1 MYKMSANTKKRTPI
15 IKNNISTDNDQIK
28 IAGLVKDRIYR
39 AREII
44 TDTIISVQL
53 YRKYNIFSN
62 SEVNICITSLREL
75 HIKTVETFQKIQ
87 SESIESIIDELQ
99 LIIDK
104 LTAIIST
111 FGTKCVDDMIYMT
124 FGSTF
129 LEYKGEPELSAK
141 YNLIRKYI
149 RPIGFKAITNANHIK
164 QQTNCLCTDKITDE
178 IIPME
183 SAPQF
188 ECFNYDLNVSSFH
201 QKVWGIKV
209 IFRCEHSKKTI
220 IMSGIVDEV
229 NLDLLENAYV
239 DCRKKGILSNNNVGC
254 NVDVL
259 KRQVDTMTLKDIL
272 IHGDS
277 DVYKRNA
284 AISAL
289 ANATRTDKLEKTIKK
304 FTSMEVFEQRNVLID
319 LLTYSDDGE
328 LKYISYLLY
337 DVITVSNSDSNEQAM
352 IYDSFPWAVKRY
364 FKDAMK
370 YTMNYTH
377 QITQKY
383 DINRVSLEQQ
393 VYAMRAPELVK
404 EKAIA
409 KLKEVKNKSD
419 ESNGKAK
426 QYLEGLLRIPFTTC
440 REEPILKCTKLIN
453 SDFKKLIELAMP
465 LLEIPTKTVYTN
477 AEIYSYIARIESAIS
492 GRLQTI
498 DSVIDTATKSQIDN
512 IIEYINNKDI
522 KWYKLKTKHTKLV
535 EIKKFIENGSVSDK
549 IEIQSLIKT
558 DGINFKRIN
567 TEIAKIKNGLDN
579 FHKSLKAIDDVFDSS
594 IHGQTHAKT
603 QLKKVIAQW
612 ITGEQK
618 GHCFGFE
625 GSPGI
630 GKTSLAKYG
639 LAKCLTDEDGTTR
652 PFAFIALGGS
662 CNGSTLEGH
671 GFTYLNSTWGAIST
685 ALMDAGCKN
694 LIIYFD
700 EADKISKEHGSEII
714 GILTHLTDT
723 TQNDGFQDRFF
734 PGVPLDV
741 SKVLFILSYNDPE
754 SIDKVLL
761 DRIHRIKFENLTTEE
776 KIVIA
781 RDYMIPSITKNMG
794 LTDTVIM
801 SDDMIRQI
809 ITLFT
814 MEPGVR
820 KLKEILFDLYGAI
833 NLELLQPSDIVIP
846 IVITTEYIDKY
857 LKKYRRITE
866 QRIHDKP
873 MVGIIN
879 GLYANSL
886 GNGGIIQIE
895 ASFFPTSTFLDLKL
909 TGLQGN
915 VMKESMNVAK
925 TLAWSLCPHNIK
937 EKILASFEN
946 NKNENHGI
954 HMHCPEGAIEK
965 NGPSAG
971 VASATAMYSLLT
983 QQPIC
988 NTVAITG
995 EVDLRGNVTAI
1006 GGLEYKITGGIRAGV
1021 KTFLY
1026 PKENNKDFIE
1036 FKDKHEVNDDIK
1048 FIEISCISDVFKH
1061 VFI

>member
-1 MYKMSANTKKRTPI
+1 MSENVRKKAPTEK
-15 IKNNISTDNDQIK
+15 IKTSTDNDQIK
-28 IAGLVKDRIYR
+28 ITELIKDRIYR

-75 HIKTVETFQKIQ
+75 HSKTVDTFQKIQ
-87 SESIESIIDELQ
+87 CDSIELIIDALQ

-124 FGSTF
+124 FGSSF
-129 LEYKGEPELSAK
+129 LEYTGEPELSAK
-141 YNLIRKYI
+141 FSLIRKYI
-149 RPIGFKAITNANHIK
+149 RPIGFKAITNANHTKYNAKSI
-164 QQTNCLCTDKITDE
+164 CIDKITDE

-201 QKVWGIKV
+201 QKVCGIKV

-220 IMSGIVDEV
+220 IMSGITDEV

-239 DCRKKGILSNNNVGC
+239 DSRKKRILSNNPGC
-254 NVDVL
+254 NVEVL
-259 KRQVDTMTLKDIL
+259 QRQVDTMTLKDIL
-272 IHGDS
+272 IHGDH
-277 DVYKRNA
+277 DVGKRNA
-284 AISAL
+284 AICAL
-289 ANATRTDKLEKTIKK
+289 AAATRSDKLEKTLKK
-304 FTSMEVFEQRNVLID
+304 FTSLEVFEQRNILID

-328 LKYISYLLY
+328 LKYITYLLY
-337 DVITVSNSDSNEQAM
+337 DVITVSNSDTNEQAM

-377 QITQKY
+377 QVTQKY
-383 DINRVSLEQQ
+383 DVNRVSLEQQ
-393 VYAMRAPELVK
+393 VYAMQAPELIK

-409 KLKEVKNKSD
+409 KLKEIKNKSD
-419 ESNGKAK
+419 DSSGKVK
-426 QYLEGLLRIPFTTC
+426 QYLEGLLRIPFNTC
-440 REEPILKCTKLIN
+440 REEPILRSTKLIN
-453 SDFKKLIELAMP
+453 VDFKKLIELAKP
-465 LLEIPTKTVYTN
+465 LVDIPIKNIYTN
-477 AEIYSYIARIESAIS
+477 AEVYGYVARIESKITE
-492 GRLQTI
+492 RLC
-498 DSVIDTATKSQIDN
+498 DVNSAIDTATKSQIDK
-512 IIEYINNKDI
+512 IIEYVNVKDI
-522 KWYKLKTKHTKLV
+522 KWYKLKTKHARLC
-535 EIKKFIENGSVSDK
+535 EIKKVIANGSITDK
-549 IEIQSLIKT
+549 IEIQSIIKT
-558 DGINFKRIN
+558 DGVNFKRIN
-567 TEIAKIKNGLDN
+567 TDIIKIKTGLTDFN
-579 FHKSLKAIDDVFDSS
+579 KSMKDIDDVFDGS

-603 QLKKVIAQW
+603 QLKKIIAQW

-639 LAKCLTDEDGTTR
+639 LAKCLVDEDGTSR
-652 PFAFIALGGS
+652 PFTFIALGGS

-671 GFTYLNSTWGAIST
+671 GYTYLNSTWGALST
-685 ALMDAGCKN
+685 ALMDAECKN

-700 EADKISKEHGSEII
+700 EVDKISKEHGSEIN
-714 GILTHLTDT
+714 GILTHLTDS
-723 TQNDGFQDRFF
+723 TQNDCFQDRFF
-734 PGVPLDV
+734 NGVPFDY
-741 SKVLFILSYNDPE
+741 SKALIIFSYNNPSD
-754 SIDKVLL
+754 IDKILL
-761 DRIHRIKFENLTTEE
+761 DRIHRIKFENLTIEE

-781 RDYMIPSITKNMG
+781 RDYMIPVITKNMG
-794 LTDTVIM
+794 LSEAVIM
-801 SDDMIRQI
+801 ADDVIRQI
-809 ITLFT
+809 IVLFT

-833 NLELLQPSDIVIP
+833 NLELLHPSELTIP
-846 IVITTEYIDKY
+846 IVVTMASIDKY
-857 LKKYRRITE
+857 LNKYKKITE
-866 QRIHDKP
+866 HAIHDNP

-925 TLAWSLCPHNIK
+925 TLAWSLCPHDIK
-937 EKILASFEN
+937 QRMLADFER

-954 HMHCPEGAIEK
+954 HVHCPEGAVEK
-965 NGPSAG
+965 DGPSAG
-971 VASATAMYSLLT
+971 VASTTAIFSLLT

-1026 PKENNKDFIE
+1026 PKENNKEFIE
-1036 FKDKHEVNDDIK
+1036 FKEKHQVCDDIK
-1048 FIEISCISDVFKH
+1048 FIEISNISDVFKH

>member
-1 MYKMSANTKKRTPI
+1 MYKMSVNSKKRQPI
-15 IKNNISTDNDQIK
+15 IKNNLSNDNDQTK
-28 IAGLVKDRIYR
+28 IAGLIKDRIYR

-75 HIKTVETFQKIQ
+75 HSKTVDTFQEIQ
-87 SESIESIIDELQ
+87 SESIETIIDELQ

-124 FGSTF
+124 FGSSF
-129 LEYKGEPELSAK
+129 LEYRGEPELASK
-141 YNLIRKYI
+141 FSLIRKYI

-164 QQTNCLCTDKITDE
+164 QQTKCLCTDKITDE

-209 IFRCEHSKKTI
+209 VFRCEHSKKTI
-220 IMSGIVDEV
+220 VMSGIVDEV
-229 NLDLLENAYV
+229 NLDLLENVYV
-239 DCRKKGILSNNNVGC
+239 DSRKKCILGNNTGC

-259 KRQVDTMTLKDIL
+259 QRQVDTMTLKDVL
-272 IHGDS
+272 VNGDS

-289 ANATRTDKLEKTIKK
+289 ASATRTDKLEKTIKK
-304 FTSMEVFEQRNVLID
+304 FTSMEVFEQRNILID

-328 LKYISYLLY
+328 LKYITYLLY

-419 ESNGKAK
+419 ESNGKAR
-426 QYLEGLLRIPFTTC
+426 QYLEGLLRIPFNTC

-453 SDFKKLIELAMP
+453 SDFKKLIELAIPIM
-465 LLEIPTKTVYTN
+465 EIPTKPVYTN
-477 AEIYSYIARIESAIS
+477 AEIYSYIARIEYAINE
-492 GRLQTI
+492 RLKNI
-498 DSVIDTATKSQIDN
+498 DSVIDTATKSQIDKV
-512 IIEYINNKDI
+512 IDYINNKDI
-522 KWYKLKTKHTKLV
+522 KWYKLKTKQAKLV
-535 EIKKFIENGSVSDK
+535 EIKKFIGNGSASDK

-567 TEIAKIKNGLDN
+567 LEITKIKGGLDN
-579 FHKSLKAIDDVFDSS
+579 FHKSLKAIDDVFDTS

-652 PFAFIALGGS
+652 PFTFIALGGS

-700 EADKISKEHGSEII
+700 EADKISKEHGSEIN
-714 GILTHLTDT
+714 GILTHLTDS

-734 PGVPLDV
+734 PGIPLDV
-741 SKVLFILSYNDPE
+741 SKVLFILSYNDPD

-761 DRIHRIKFENLTTEE
+761 DRIHRIKFENLTIEE

-781 RDYMIPSITKNMG
+781 RDYMIPNITKNMG

-801 SDDMIRQI
+801 SDDIIRQI
-809 ITLFT
+809 IILFT

-833 NLELLQPSDIVIP
+833 NLELLQPSDIKIP
-846 IVITTEYIDKY
+846 IVITNESLDKY
-857 LKKYRRITE
+857 LTKYKRINE
-866 QRIHDKP
+866 NVIHDKA
-873 MVGIIN
+873 MIGIIN
-879 GLYANSL
+879 GLYANSR

-895 ASFFPTSTFLDLKL
+895 ASFFPASTFLDLKL

-925 TLAWSLCPHNIK
+925 TLAWSLCPNDIQNK
-937 EKILASFEN
+937 LLADFET
-946 NKNENHGI
+946 NKQGI
-954 HMHCPEGAIEK
+954 HVHCAEGSVEK
-965 NGPSAG
+965 EGPSAG
-971 VASATAMYSLLT
+971 VASVVVMYSLLT

-1048 FIEISCISDVFKH
+1048 FIEISNICDVFKH
-1061 VFI
+1061 VFM